1 MKKKFLNTKNVVIGL
16 VSLVLIGASATG
28 VAVFLKDRGEAAAAE
43 QEQVQN
49 LPATGR
55 GEDNNQT
62 GENTTIPSENNTT
75 GDNTQ
80 IPTEPSTTEGAT
92 PGETTRPG
100 TTGTTTRSR
109 TEEAVAGIEETVRIE
124 ERKVFE
130 DLKLSW
136 TTLAIPAIT
145 ADMGIFK
152 PVLGIEKTAT
162 AVVRAN
168 QEEQIPVTENNK
180 PMVRAGDTIIYT
192 IKVSN
197 SGNYKATNVVVTDS
211 LDVIF
216 DGKIVPANKELVKI
230 ETLDAGKQATLK
242 VGYVVKQEDINAVL
256 ETEQNE
262 TISKDIINIATATDG
277 KTTVEDEDDMPVNPD
292 VTINVNKNWQDN
304 DNQDGKRPEKI
315 TVELYRNNENEPV
328 ETVTIDARSDWKHVF
343 SNLPKYD
350 EDKQE
355 ITYKVVEGT
364 VPEYD
369 TEYEITDNEVE
380 IYNHHTPEKV
390 SVEGSK
396 IWDDADNQDGKRPS
410 SIIVNLL
417 ADGEKVDSKTV
428 TANDNWSWSFTN
440 LDKYNSG
447 TEIVYTISE
456 DIVADYTTVVDGYN
470 ITNTH
475 TPEKT
480 TISGSKT
487 WDDADNQDGKR
498 PSSIIVNLLAD
509 GEKVDSK
516 TVTASDNWS
525 WSFTGLDKYNSGT
538 EIVYTISEDIV
549 ADYTTVVDG
558 YNITNTHTP
567 EKISIT
573 GSKTWDDADNQ
584 DGKRPESITVRL
596 FADGTEV
603 KSKTVTANDNWSWSF
618 TGLDKYNSGTEI
630 VYTISEDTVADYT
643 TVVDGYNITNT
654 HTPEK
659 ISISGSKTWDDVD
672 NQDGKRPESITVRLF
687 ADGTEVKSKTVTA
700 NDNWLW
706 SFTGLDKYNSG
717 TEIVYTISEDT
728 VADYTTVVDGYNI
741 TNTHTPEKISISG
754 SKTWDDN
761 DNQDGKRP
769 EKITVRLF
777 ADGTEVTSQTVT
789 ADNGWKW
796 SFTDLDKYKKGKEI
810 KYTVSE
816 DAVTDYTTEVK
827 GYNITNTHTPEKIS
841 ISGSKTWDD
850 NDNQDGK
857 RPSNI
862 KVILFADGTE
872 VTSQTVTA
880 DNGWKWSFTDLDKYK
895 KGKEIK
901 YTVSEDAVTD
911 YTTEVKGYNITNTH
925 TPEKISISGSKTW
938 DDNDNQDG
946 KRPEK
951 ITVILFADG
960 TEVTSQTITAD
971 NGWKWSFTDLDKYKK
986 GKEIKYTVSEDA
998 VTDYTTEVKGY
1009 NITNTHTPEKISI
1022 SGSKTWD
1029 DNDNQDGKRPSNIKV
1044 ILFADGTEVTS
1055 QTVTADNGWKWSF
1068 TGLDKYNSG
1077 TEIVY
1082 TISEDTV
1089 ADYTTVVDGYN
1100 ITNTHTPEKISI
1112 SGSKTW
1118 DDADNQDGKRPSS
1131 IIVNLLADG
1140 EKVDSKTVTAENEW
1154 NWLFTDLNKYAKGR
1168 EIQYTITEDK
1178 VENYIT
1184 NIEKTENGY
1193 VVTNSYTP
1201 ETTSISVEKVW
1212 EDKNNQDG
1220 VRPASIKVKLYMK
1233 ILDNNIAVANKEPLE
1248 LNASTFWKAEFKDL
1262 PKYAKGIE
1270 IKYIV
1275 KEVNEQADATIKGTE
1290 YKVAYDAPII
1300 NENGK
1305 YIKITNSYTPKTT
1318 SVSVEKVWE
1327 DKNNQDGVRPD
1338 SINVQLYKTVGT
1350 TTTSVEKVK
1359 LTNSKLTHT
1368 WTELPQYE
1376 KGTEIKYTVRELDSN
1391 GNPLEDGKQINGKS
1405 GTKYTVK
1412 YTTDENGKQI
1422 ITNTYKRVTT
1432 SVSGTKTWVD
1442 YDNKYNSRPESIT
1455 INLLANGEK
1464 VDSKTITPQNG
1475 SWTYEFDEGL
1485 PVYKNGQKITYTIS
1499 EEEVSGYTS
1508 NVTGY
1513 NVTNTYTEAP
1523 KGTITMNWDTQS
1535 TTESPIPV
1543 DVVFVLDT
1551 SWSMTDKGSSR
1562 GTNMVKAVNNAIDE
1576 ILRFNTNNRISVVGY
1591 SEYGVL
1597 NALKVQYKNTAHSSV
1612 LLPLGRYTANDGQNY
1627 LKKSERIDRYD
1638 SKTGK
1643 PIYDYWVETN
1653 IQGYAK
1659 KTRHFDAGTFTQA
1672 GIQKGAEQLT
1682 NSTGKTVKVDGKDVQ
1697 RVPVIIVVSDGEPT
1711 VFSTNYTSPLSE
1723 SEKVLGTSQLANTS
1737 AVYGY
1742 YTILTANYY
1751 KQRVTDAYN
1760 TPAKVFTIA
1769 MDLTTQY
1776 GKTVLNP
1783 NNTNVGSCKNW
1794 IETDT
1799 RNQIEDK
1806 EISQKLYKYLNN
1818 FKQDISV
1825 SCSVGFNKIEENKET
1840 KYIVKYENV
1849 TVVKNPYS
1857 NYSYADKAFAD
1868 DGMTAD
1874 DLKRAMI
1881 GSITETVSNKK
1892 THNIDEND
1900 RKIGKVYLDKID
1912 ITKDFKLE
1920 IAGGKTYTSYEDAKK
1935 DELVGFDGEKYYVD
1949 LTKLIG
1955 KTVTVNYR
1963 QK

>member
-1 MKKKFLNTKNVVIGL
+1 MKGKFLNTKNVVIGL

-28 VAVFLKDRGEAAAAE
+28 VTIFLKNRGQAEATG
-43 QEQVQN
+43 EQVQN

-55 GEDNNQT
+55 EEQDNNQT
-62 GENTTIPSENNTT
+62 NTNPGTAEDPNNQGNNTEIPGTPVEPTTPNTNPGTTTPNQTTGGTTTNPSGNNTT
-75 GDNTQ
+75 T
-80 IPTEPSTTEGAT
+80 
-92 PGETTRPG
+92 
-100 TTGTTTRSR
+100 
-109 TEEAVAGIEETVRIE
+109 GIEETIRKE
-124 ERKVFE
+124 KQKVFE
-130 DLKLSW
+130 DLQLSW
-136 TTLAIPAIT
+136 TTIGIPAIT
-145 ADMGIFK
+145 ANMGIFK
-152 PVLGIEKTAT
+152 PELQIEKTAT
-162 AVVRAN
+162 AVIREGEA
-168 QEEQIPVTENNK
+168 EQIPVMKENK

-192 IKVSN
+192 IQVSN
-197 SGNYKATNVVVTDS
+197 LGNYKATNVVVTDS

-216 DGKIVPANKELVKI
+216 DGKTVPANEELAKI
-230 ETLDAGKQATLK
+230 ETLEARKVATLK
-242 VGYVVKQEDINAVL
+242 VGYVVKQEDIDAVL

-262 TISKDIINIATATDG
+262 IISKDIINIATATDG
-277 KTTVEDEDDMPVNPD
+277 KTTVEDDDDMPVNPD

-328 ETVTIDARSDWKHVF
+328 ETVTIDASSEWKHVF

-350 EDKQE
+350 EDKNE
-355 ITYKVVEGT
+355 ITYRVVEET

-369 TEYEITDNEVE
+369 TEYEISDNGVE
-380 IYNHHTPEKV
+380 IYNHHTPETTSISGRKTWND
-390 SVEGSK
+390 SS
-396 IWDDADNQDGKRPS
+396 NQDGVRPD
-410 SIIVNLL
+410 SITVELL
-417 ADGEKVDSKTV
+417 KTV
-428 TANDNWSWSFTN
+428 NGTTTSMGENYKQVLTGNENELDYSWSDLPVYEAGKEITYTVKEVGETN
-440 LDKYNSG
+440 SKIAGKNGKEYTVEYDGMNIKNSYEPEKTTVSG
-447 TEIVYTISE
+447 TKTWADNNNQDGVRPDSITVELLKTVDGTTTSMGDNYKRTLTGSTVDYSWSDLPVYEEGKEIVYTVSE
-456 DIVADYTTVVDGYN
+456 EPVEGYTTEVDGYN

-498 PSSIIVNLLAD
+498 P
-509 GEKVDSK
+509 
-516 TVTASDNWS
+516 
-525 WSFTGLDKYNSGT
+525 
-538 EIVYTISEDIV
+538 
-549 ADYTTVVDG
+549 
-558 YNITNTHTP
+558 
-567 EKISIT
+567 
-573 GSKTWDDADNQ
+573 
-584 DGKRPESITVRL
+584 ESITVRL

-603 KSKTVTANDNWSWSF
+603 T
-618 TGLDKYNSGTEI
+618 
-630 VYTISEDTVADYT
+630 
-643 TVVDGYNITNT
+643 
-654 HTPEK
+654 
-659 ISISGSKTWDDVD
+659 
-672 NQDGKRPESITVRLF
+672 
-687 ADGTEVKSKTVTA
+687 
-700 NDNWLW
+700 
-706 SFTGLDKYNSG
+706 
-717 TEIVYTISEDT
+717 
-728 VADYTTVVDGYNI
+728 
-741 TNTHTPEKISISG
+741 
-754 SKTWDDN
+754 
-761 DNQDGKRP
+761 
-769 EKITVRLF
+769 
-777 ADGTEVTSQTVT
+777 
-789 ADNGWKW
+789 
-796 SFTDLDKYKKGKEI
+796 
-810 KYTVSE
+810 
-816 DAVTDYTTEVK
+816 
-827 GYNITNTHTPEKIS
+827 
-841 ISGSKTWDD
+841 
-850 NDNQDGK
+850 
-857 RPSNI
+857 
-862 KVILFADGTE
+862 
-872 VTSQTVTA
+872 
-880 DNGWKWSFTDLDKYK
+880 
-895 KGKEIK
+895 
-901 YTVSEDAVTD
+901 
-911 YTTEVKGYNITNTH
+911 
-925 TPEKISISGSKTW
+925 
-938 DDNDNQDG
+938 
-946 KRPEK
+946 
-951 ITVILFADG
+951 
-960 TEVTSQTITAD
+960 
-971 NGWKWSFTDLDKYKK
+971 
-986 GKEIKYTVSEDA
+986 
-998 VTDYTTEVKGY
+998 
-1009 NITNTHTPEKISI
+1009 
-1022 SGSKTWD
+1022 
-1029 DNDNQDGKRPSNIKV
+1029 
-1044 ILFADGTEVTS
+1044 
-1055 QTVTADNGWKWSF
+1055 
-1068 TGLDKYNSG
+1068 
-1077 TEIVY
+1077 
-1082 TISEDTV
+1082 
-1089 ADYTTVVDGYN
+1089 
-1100 ITNTHTPEKISI
+1100 
-1112 SGSKTW
+1112 
-1118 DDADNQDGKRPSS
+1118 
-1131 IIVNLLADG
+1131 
-1140 EKVDSKTVTAENEW
+1140 SKTVTAENEW
-1154 NWLFTDLNKYAKGR
+1154 NWSFTDLNKYAKGR

-1212 EDKNNQDG
+1212 NDNDNQDG

-1305 YIKITNSYTPKTT
+1305 YIKITNSYTPKIT

-1442 YDNKYNSRPESIT
+1442 YDNKYNSKPESIT

-1464 VDSKTITPQNG
+1464 VDSKTITPQND
-1475 SWTYEFDEGL
+1475 SWTYEFEGL

-1499 EEEVSGYTS
+1499 EDTVSGYTS

-1523 KGTITMNWDTQS
+1523 TGTITMNWDTQS

-1551 SWSMTDKGSSR
+1551 SLSMIDKGSSR

-1576 ILRFNTNNRISVVGY
+1576 ILRFNKNNRISVVGY

-1597 NALKVQYKNTAHSSV
+1597 SNIKVPYKNKEHSSV
-1612 LLPLGRYTANDGQNY
+1612 LLPLGRYTANDGKNY
-1627 LKKSERIDRYD
+1627 LNKSEKRI
-1638 SKTGK
+1638 
-1643 PIYDYWVETN
+1643 ETN
-1653 IQGYAK
+1653 IKGEAK
-1659 KTRHFDAGTFTQA
+1659 KTRYFEAGTFTQA
-1672 GIQKGAEQLT
+1672 GIQKGAEQLI

-1723 SEKVLGTSQLANTS
+1723 PVLGTSQLANTS

-1742 YTILTANYY
+1742 YTILTANHY
-1751 KQRVTDAYN
+1751 KQKVTNAYK
-1760 TPAKVFTIA
+1760 TTAKIFTIA
-1769 MDLTTQY
+1769 MDLTTHY

-1783 NNTNVGSCKNW
+1783 NNINVGSCKNW
-1794 IETDT
+1794 TEKDPK
-1799 RNQIEDK
+1799 NAIEDK

-1825 SCSVGFNKIEENKET
+1825 SCSVGFQQDDEGNYINKA
-1840 KYIVKYENV
+1840 KYENV

-1857 NYSYADKAFAD
+1857 NYSYADRAFANND
-1868 DGMTAD
+1868 MTAD
-1874 DLKRAMI
+1874 DLQRAMI

-1892 THNIDEND
+1892 THDIDEND

>member
-62 GENTTIPSENNTT
+62 GENTTIPSENKTT

-100 TTGTTTRSR
+100 ATGTTTRPR

-180 PMVRAGDTIIYT
+180 PMVRAGDTVIYT
-192 IKVSN
+192 IRVLN
-197 SGNYKATNVVVTDS
+197 LGNYKATNVVVTDS

-216 DGKIVPANKELVKI
+216 DGKTVPANKELVKI
-230 ETLDAGKQATLK
+230 ETLEAGKAATLK

-304 DNQDGKRPEKI
+304 DNQDGKRAEKI
-315 TVELYRNNENEPV
+315 TVELYRNDENEPV
-328 ETVTIDARSDWKHVF
+328 ATATIDASTDWKYVF
-343 SNLPKYD
+343 SKLPKYD
-350 EDKQE
+350 ENKNE
-355 ITYKVVEGT
+355 ITYKVVEVT

-369 TEYEITDNEVE
+369 TEYEISDNGVE
-380 IYNHHTPEKV
+380 IYNHHTPATTEV
-390 SVEGSK
+390 SGSK
-396 IWDDADNQDGKRPS
+396 TWDDVDNQDGKRPG

-428 TANDNWSWSFTN
+428 TESDKWAWSFTN
-440 LDKYNSG
+440 LDKYKAG
-447 TEIVYTISE
+447 KEIEYTVSE
-456 DIVADYTTVVDGYN
+456 EPVEGYTTEVDGYN

-498 PSSIIVNLLAD
+498 P
-509 GEKVDSK
+509 
-516 TVTASDNWS
+516 
-525 WSFTGLDKYNSGT
+525 
-538 EIVYTISEDIV
+538 
-549 ADYTTVVDG
+549 
-558 YNITNTHTP
+558 
-567 EKISIT
+567 
-573 GSKTWDDADNQ
+573 
-584 DGKRPESITVRL
+584 ESITVRL

-603 KSKTVTANDNWSWSF
+603 T
-618 TGLDKYNSGTEI
+618 
-630 VYTISEDTVADYT
+630 
-643 TVVDGYNITNT
+643 
-654 HTPEK
+654 
-659 ISISGSKTWDDVD
+659 
-672 NQDGKRPESITVRLF
+672 
-687 ADGTEVKSKTVTA
+687 
-700 NDNWLW
+700 
-706 SFTGLDKYNSG
+706 
-717 TEIVYTISEDT
+717 
-728 VADYTTVVDGYNI
+728 
-741 TNTHTPEKISISG
+741 
-754 SKTWDDN
+754 
-761 DNQDGKRP
+761 
-769 EKITVRLF
+769 
-777 ADGTEVTSQTVT
+777 
-789 ADNGWKW
+789 
-796 SFTDLDKYKKGKEI
+796 
-810 KYTVSE
+810 
-816 DAVTDYTTEVK
+816 
-827 GYNITNTHTPEKIS
+827 
-841 ISGSKTWDD
+841 
-850 NDNQDGK
+850 
-857 RPSNI
+857 
-862 KVILFADGTE
+862 
-872 VTSQTVTA
+872 
-880 DNGWKWSFTDLDKYK
+880 
-895 KGKEIK
+895 
-901 YTVSEDAVTD
+901 
-911 YTTEVKGYNITNTH
+911 
-925 TPEKISISGSKTW
+925 
-938 DDNDNQDG
+938 
-946 KRPEK
+946 
-951 ITVILFADG
+951 
-960 TEVTSQTITAD
+960 
-971 NGWKWSFTDLDKYKK
+971 
-986 GKEIKYTVSEDA
+986 
-998 VTDYTTEVKGY
+998 
-1009 NITNTHTPEKISI
+1009 
-1022 SGSKTWD
+1022 
-1029 DNDNQDGKRPSNIKV
+1029 
-1044 ILFADGTEVTS
+1044 
-1055 QTVTADNGWKWSF
+1055 
-1068 TGLDKYNSG
+1068 
-1077 TEIVY
+1077 
-1082 TISEDTV
+1082 
-1089 ADYTTVVDGYN
+1089 
-1100 ITNTHTPEKISI
+1100 
-1112 SGSKTW
+1112 
-1118 DDADNQDGKRPSS
+1118 
-1131 IIVNLLADG
+1131 
-1140 EKVDSKTVTAENEW
+1140 SKTVTAENEW
-1154 NWLFTDLNKYAKGR
+1154 NWSFTDLNKYAKGR

-1212 EDKNNQDG
+1212 NDNDNQDG

-1233 ILDNNIAVANKEPLE
+1233 ILDNNIAVANKEPIE

-1290 YKVAYDAPII
+1290 YKVAYDDPII

-1464 VDSKTITPQNG
+1464 VDSKTITPQND
-1475 SWTYEFDEGL
+1475 SWTYEFEGL

-1499 EEEVSGYTS
+1499 EDTVSGYTS

-1523 KGTITMNWDTQS
+1523 TGTITMNWDTQS

-1551 SWSMTDKGSSR
+1551 SWSMIDKGSSR

-1576 ILRFNTNNRISVVGY
+1576 ILRFNKNNRISVVGY

-1597 NALKVQYKNTAHSSV
+1597 KVIGVPYKNASHSSV
-1612 LLPLGRYTANDGQNY
+1612 LLPLGRYTANNGQNY

-1638 SKTGK
+1638 STGK
-1643 PIYDYWVETN
+1643 PIYDYWIETN
-1653 IQGYAK
+1653 IEGYAK

-1672 GIQKGAEQLT
+1672 GIQKGAEQLI

-1711 VFSTNYTSPLSE
+1711 VFSTNYTSPLSGE
-1723 SEKVLGTSQLANTS
+1723 VLGTSQLANTS

-1769 MDLTTQY
+1769 MDLTTHY

-1783 NNTNVGSCKNW
+1783 NNINVGSCKNW
-1794 IETDT
+1794 TEKDPK
-1799 RNQIEDK
+1799 NAIEDK

-1825 SCSVGFNKIEENKET
+1825 SCSVGFQQDDKGNYINKA
-1840 KYIVKYENV
+1840 KYESV

-1857 NYSYADKAFAD
+1857 NYSYADKAFANNN
-1868 DGMTAD
+1868 MTAD
-1874 DLKRAMI
+1874 DLQSAMV

>member
-1 MKKKFLNTKNVVIGL
+1 MKGKFLNTKNVVIGL

-28 VAVFLKDRGEAAAAE
+28 VTVFLKDRGEASAA

-49 LPATGR
+49 LPVTGN
-55 GEDNNQT
+55 DNSANQVQNT
-62 GENTTIPSENNTT
+62 VNPNENGNNVAGDNTT
-75 GDNTQ
+75 GIITPVEPTTPGNT
-80 IPTEPSTTEGAT
+80 TSTT
-92 PGETTRPG
+92 PGTTTRPG
-100 TTGTTTRSR
+100 TRPSTGETTTGTIEYEGR
-109 TEEAVAGIEETVRIE
+109 TI
-124 ERKVFE
+124 KVSD

-428 TANDNWSWSFTN
+428 TANDNWSWSFT
-440 LDKYNSG
+440 
-447 TEIVYTISE
+447 
-456 DIVADYTTVVDGYN
+456 
-470 ITNTH
+470 
-475 TPEKT
+475 
-480 TISGSKT
+480 
-487 WDDADNQDGKR
+487 
-498 PSSIIVNLLAD
+498 
-509 GEKVDSK
+509 
-516 TVTASDNWS
+516 
-525 WSFTGLDKYNSGT
+525 
-538 EIVYTISEDIV
+538 
-549 ADYTTVVDG
+549 
-558 YNITNTHTP
+558 
-567 EKISIT
+567 
-573 GSKTWDDADNQ
+573 
-584 DGKRPESITVRL
+584 
-596 FADGTEV
+596 
-603 KSKTVTANDNWSWSF
+603 
-618 TGLDKYNSGTEI
+618 
-630 VYTISEDTVADYT
+630 
-643 TVVDGYNITNT
+643 
-654 HTPEK
+654 
-659 ISISGSKTWDDVD
+659 
-672 NQDGKRPESITVRLF
+672 
-687 ADGTEVKSKTVTA
+687 
-700 NDNWLW
+700 
-706 SFTGLDKYNSG
+706 
-717 TEIVYTISEDT
+717 
-728 VADYTTVVDGYNI
+728 
-741 TNTHTPEKISISG
+741 
-754 SKTWDDN
+754 
-761 DNQDGKRP
+761 
-769 EKITVRLF
+769 
-777 ADGTEVTSQTVT
+777 
-789 ADNGWKW
+789 
-796 SFTDLDKYKKGKEI
+796 
-810 KYTVSE
+810 
-816 DAVTDYTTEVK
+816 
-827 GYNITNTHTPEKIS
+827 
-841 ISGSKTWDD
+841 
-850 NDNQDGK
+850 
-857 RPSNI
+857 
-862 KVILFADGTE
+862 
-872 VTSQTVTA
+872 
-880 DNGWKWSFTDLDKYK
+880 
-895 KGKEIK
+895 
-901 YTVSEDAVTD
+901 
-911 YTTEVKGYNITNTH
+911 
-925 TPEKISISGSKTW
+925 
-938 DDNDNQDG
+938 
-946 KRPEK
+946 
-951 ITVILFADG
+951 
-960 TEVTSQTITAD
+960 
-971 NGWKWSFTDLDKYKK
+971 DLDKYKK

-1118 DDADNQDGKRPSS
+1118 DDADNQDGKRPDR
-1131 IIVNLLADG
+1131 ITVRLLADG
-1140 EKVDSKTVTAENEW
+1140 TEVTSKTVTAENEW

-1290 YKVAYDAPII
+1290 YKVAYDDPII

-1464 VDSKTITPQNG
+1464 VDSKTITPQND
-1475 SWTYEFDEGL
+1475 SWPYEFKGL

-1523 KGTITMNWDTQS
+1523 TGTITMNWDTQS

-1551 SWSMTDKGSSR
+1551 SGSMTAGGSSR
-1562 GTNMVKAVNNAIDE
+1562 GTNMVTAVNNAIDE
-1576 ILRFNTNNRISVVGY
+1576 ILRFNKNNRISVVGY
-1591 SEYGVL
+1591 SEYGI
-1597 NALKVQYKNTAHSSV
+1597 LKVQYKNAEHSSV
-1612 LLPLGRYTANDGQNY
+1612 LLPLGRYTANNGKNY
-1627 LKKSERIDRYD
+1627 LNKSENR
-1638 SKTGK
+1638 
-1643 PIYDYWVETN
+1643 VETN
-1653 IQGYAK
+1653 IQEYAK
-1659 KTRHFDAGTFTQA
+1659 TRYFENGTFTQA
-1672 GIQKGAEQLT
+1672 GIQKGAEQLI
-1682 NSTGKTVKVDGKDVQ
+1682 NSAGKTVKVDGKDVQ
-1697 RVPVIIVVSDGEPT
+1697 RVPVIIIVSDGEPT
-1711 VFSTNYTSPLSE
+1711 VFSINYTSPLSE

-1742 YTILTANYY
+1742 YTILTANYF
-1751 KQRVTDAYN
+1751 KQQVAKAYG
-1760 TPAKVFTIA
+1760 TSAKVFTIA
-1769 MDLTTQY
+1769 MDLTTHY

-1783 NNTNVGSCKNW
+1783 NDKNIGNCQNW
-1794 IETDT
+1794 IETDI

-1806 EISQKLYKYLNN
+1806 KISQKLYKYLNN
-1818 FKQDISV
+1818 FKQDIMV
-1825 SCSVGFNKIEENKET
+1825 SCSVRVTEDYKPVN
-1840 KYIVKYENV
+1840 ENV
-1849 TVVKNPYS
+1849 KVVKNPYS

-1868 DGMTAD
+1868 DGMNAD

-1912 ITKDFKLE
+1912 ITKNFELK
-1920 IAGGKTYTSYEDAKK
+1920 IAGGKTYTSYKDAENDK
-1935 DELVGFDGEKYYVD
+1935 LVGFDGEKYYVD

>member
-1 MKKKFLNTKNVVIGL
+1 MKGKFLNTKNVVIGL

-28 VAVFLKDRGEAAAAE
+28 VTVFLKDRGEASAA

-49 LPATGR
+49 LPVTGN
-55 GEDNNQT
+55 DNSANQVQNT
-62 GENTTIPSENNTT
+62 VNPNENGNNVAGDNTT
-75 GDNTQ
+75 GIITPVEPTTPGNT
-80 IPTEPSTTEGAT
+80 TSTT
-92 PGETTRPG
+92 PGTTTRPG
-100 TTGTTTRSR
+100 TRPSTGETTTGTIEYEGR
-109 TEEAVAGIEETVRIE
+109 TI
-124 ERKVFE
+124 KVSD

-304 DNQDGKRPEKI
+304 DNQDGKRAEKI
-315 TVELYRNNENEPV
+315 TVELYRNDENEPV
-328 ETVTIDARSDWKHVF
+328 ATATIDASTDWKYVF
-343 SNLPKYD
+343 SKLPKYD
-350 EDKQE
+350 ENKNE
-355 ITYKVVEGT
+355 ITYKVVEVT

-369 TEYEITDNEVE
+369 TEYEISDNGVE
-380 IYNHHTPEKV
+380 IYNHHTPATTEV
-390 SVEGSK
+390 SGSK
-396 IWDDADNQDGKRPS
+396 TWDDADNQDGKRPSSIIVNLLADGEKADSKTVTASDNWSWSFTGLDKYNSGTEIVYTISEDTVADYTTEVKGYNITNTHTPEKISISGSKTWDDNDNQDGKRPS

-428 TANDNWSWSFTN
+428 TASDNWSWSFTG

-456 DIVADYTTVVDGYN
+456 DTVADYTTVVDGYN

-538 EIVYTISEDIV
+538 EIVYTISED
-549 ADYTTVVDG
+549 
-558 YNITNTHTP
+558 
-567 EKISIT
+567 
-573 GSKTWDDADNQ
+573 
-584 DGKRPESITVRL
+584 
-596 FADGTEV
+596 
-603 KSKTVTANDNWSWSF
+603 
-618 TGLDKYNSGTEI
+618 
-630 VYTISEDTVADYT
+630 
-643 TVVDGYNITNT
+643 
-654 HTPEK
+654 
-659 ISISGSKTWDDVD
+659 
-672 NQDGKRPESITVRLF
+672 
-687 ADGTEVKSKTVTA
+687 
-700 NDNWLW
+700 
-706 SFTGLDKYNSG
+706 
-717 TEIVYTISEDT
+717 T

-769 EKITVRLF
+769 SNIKVILF
-777 ADGTEVTSQTVT
+777 ADGTEVTSQTVTADNGWKWSFTDLDKYKKGKEIKYTVSEDAVTDYTTEVKGYNITNTHTPEKISISGSKTWDDNDNQDGKRPSNIKVILFADGTEVTSQTIT

-946 KRPEK
+946 KRPSNIK
-951 ITVILFADG
+951 VILFADG

-1029 DNDNQDGKRPSNIKV
+1029 DNDNQDGKRPSSIIVN
-1044 ILFADGTEVTS
+1044 LLADGEKVDS
-1055 QTVTADNGWKWSF
+1055 KTVTASDNWSWSF

-1100 ITNTHTPEKISI
+1100 ITNTHTPEKTTI

-1154 NWLFTDLNKYAKGR
+1154 NWSFTDLNKYAKGR

-1212 EDKNNQDG
+1212 NDNDNQDG

-1290 YKVAYDAPII
+1290 YKVAYDDPII

-1305 YIKITNSYTPKTT
+1305 YIKITNRYTPKTT

-1551 SWSMTDKGSSR
+1551 SGSMTAGGSLR
-1562 GTNMVKAVNNAIDE
+1562 GTNMVTAVNNAIDE
-1576 ILRFNTNNRISVVGY
+1576 ILRFNKNNRISVVGY
-1591 SEYGVL
+1591 SEYGIL
-1597 NALKVQYKNTAHSSV
+1597 NVQYENAEHSSV
-1612 LLPLGRYTANDGQNY
+1612 LLPLGRYTANNGKNY
-1627 LKKSERIDRYD
+1627 LNKSENR
-1638 SKTGK
+1638 
-1643 PIYDYWVETN
+1643 VETN
-1653 IQGYAK
+1653 IQVYAK
-1659 KTRHFDAGTFTQA
+1659 KTRYFENGTFTQA
-1672 GIQKGAEQLT
+1672 GIQKGAEQLI
-1682 NSTGKTVKVDGKDVQ
+1682 NSAGKTVKVDGKDVQ
-1697 RVPVIIVVSDGEPT
+1697 RVPVIIIVSDGEPT
-1711 VFSTNYTSPLSE
+1711 VFSTNYTSPLS
-1723 SEKVLGTSQLANTS
+1723 KPVLGTSQLANTS

-1742 YTILTANYY
+1742 YTILTANYF
-1751 KQRVTDAYN
+1751 KQQVAKAYG
-1760 TPAKVFTIA
+1760 TSAKVFTIA
-1769 MDLTTQY
+1769 MDLTTHY

-1783 NNTNVGSCKNW
+1783 NDKNIGNCQNW
-1794 IETDT
+1794 IETDI

-1806 EISQKLYKYLNN
+1806 KISQKLYKYLNN
-1818 FKQDISV
+1818 FKQDIMV
-1825 SCSVGFNKIEENKET
+1825 SCSVRVTEDYKPVN
-1840 KYIVKYENV
+1840 ENV
-1849 TVVKNPYS
+1849 KVVKNPYS

>member
-1 MKKKFLNTKNVVIGL
+1 MKGKFLNTKNVVIGL

-28 VAVFLKDRGEAAAAE
+28 VTVFLKDRGEASAA

-49 LPATGR
+49 LPVTGN
-55 GEDNNQT
+55 DNSANQVQNT
-62 GENTTIPSENNTT
+62 VNPNENGNNVAGDNTT
-75 GDNTQ
+75 GIITPVEPTTPGNT
-80 IPTEPSTTEGAT
+80 TSTT
-92 PGETTRPG
+92 PGTTTRPG
-100 TTGTTTRSR
+100 TRPSTGETTTGTIEYEGR
-109 TEEAVAGIEETVRIE
+109 TI
-124 ERKVFE
+124 KVSD

-304 DNQDGKRPEKI
+304 DNQDGKRAEKI
-315 TVELYRNNENEPV
+315 TVELYRNDENEPV
-328 ETVTIDARSDWKHVF
+328 ATATIDASTDWKYVF
-343 SNLPKYD
+343 SKLPKYD
-350 EDKQE
+350 ENKNE
-355 ITYKVVEGT
+355 ITYKVVEVT

-369 TEYEITDNEVE
+369 TEYEISDNGVE
-380 IYNHHTPEKV
+380 IYNHHTP
-390 SVEGSK
+390 
-396 IWDDADNQDGKRPS
+396 A
-410 SIIVNLL
+410 
-417 ADGEKVDSKTV
+417 T
-428 TANDNWSWSFTN
+428 
-440 LDKYNSG
+440 
-447 TEIVYTISE
+447 TEV
-456 DIVADYTTVVDGYN
+456 
-470 ITNTH
+470 
-475 TPEKT
+475 
-480 TISGSKT
+480 SGSKT

-538 EIVYTISEDIV
+538 EIVYTISEDTV

-567 EKISIT
+567 EKTTISGSKTWDDVDNQDGKRPSSIIVNLLADGEKVDSKTVTESDKWAWSFTNLDKYKAGKEIEYTVSEEPVEGYTTEVDGYNIT
-573 GSKTWDDADNQ
+573 NTHTPEKTTISGSKTWDDADNQ

-603 KSKTVTANDNWSWSF
+603 T
-618 TGLDKYNSGTEI
+618 
-630 VYTISEDTVADYT
+630 
-643 TVVDGYNITNT
+643 
-654 HTPEK
+654 
-659 ISISGSKTWDDVD
+659 
-672 NQDGKRPESITVRLF
+672 
-687 ADGTEVKSKTVTA
+687 
-700 NDNWLW
+700 
-706 SFTGLDKYNSG
+706 
-717 TEIVYTISEDT
+717 
-728 VADYTTVVDGYNI
+728 
-741 TNTHTPEKISISG
+741 
-754 SKTWDDN
+754 
-761 DNQDGKRP
+761 
-769 EKITVRLF
+769 
-777 ADGTEVTSQTVT
+777 
-789 ADNGWKW
+789 
-796 SFTDLDKYKKGKEI
+796 
-810 KYTVSE
+810 
-816 DAVTDYTTEVK
+816 
-827 GYNITNTHTPEKIS
+827 
-841 ISGSKTWDD
+841 
-850 NDNQDGK
+850 
-857 RPSNI
+857 
-862 KVILFADGTE
+862 
-872 VTSQTVTA
+872 
-880 DNGWKWSFTDLDKYK
+880 
-895 KGKEIK
+895 
-901 YTVSEDAVTD
+901 
-911 YTTEVKGYNITNTH
+911 
-925 TPEKISISGSKTW
+925 
-938 DDNDNQDG
+938 
-946 KRPEK
+946 
-951 ITVILFADG
+951 
-960 TEVTSQTITAD
+960 
-971 NGWKWSFTDLDKYKK
+971 
-986 GKEIKYTVSEDA
+986 
-998 VTDYTTEVKGY
+998 
-1009 NITNTHTPEKISI
+1009 
-1022 SGSKTWD
+1022 
-1029 DNDNQDGKRPSNIKV
+1029 
-1044 ILFADGTEVTS
+1044 
-1055 QTVTADNGWKWSF
+1055 
-1068 TGLDKYNSG
+1068 
-1077 TEIVY
+1077 
-1082 TISEDTV
+1082 
-1089 ADYTTVVDGYN
+1089 
-1100 ITNTHTPEKISI
+1100 
-1112 SGSKTW
+1112 
-1118 DDADNQDGKRPSS
+1118 
-1131 IIVNLLADG
+1131 
-1140 EKVDSKTVTAENEW
+1140 SKTVTAENEW
-1154 NWLFTDLNKYAKGR
+1154 NWSFTDLNKYAKGR

-1212 EDKNNQDG
+1212 NDNDNQDG

-1233 ILDNNIAVANKEPLE
+1233 ILDNNIAVANKEPIE

-1290 YKVAYDAPII
+1290 YKVAYDDPII

-1475 SWTYEFDEGL
+1475 RWTYEFDEGL

-1499 EEEVSGYTS
+1499 EDTVSGYTS

-1523 KGTITMNWDTQS
+1523 TGTITMNWDTQS

-1551 SWSMTDKGSSR
+1551 SGSMTAGGSSR
-1562 GTNMVKAVNNAIDE
+1562 GTNMVTAVNNAIDE
-1576 ILRFNTNNRISVVGY
+1576 ILRFNKNNRISVVGY
-1591 SEYGVL
+1591 SEYEI
-1597 NALKVQYKNTAHSSV
+1597 LKVQYKNAEHSSV
-1612 LLPLGRYTANDGQNY
+1612 LLPLGRYTANNGKNY
-1627 LKKSERIDRYD
+1627 LNKSENR
-1638 SKTGK
+1638 
-1643 PIYDYWVETN
+1643 VETN
-1653 IQGYAK
+1653 IQEYAK
-1659 KTRHFDAGTFTQA
+1659 KTRYFENGTFTQA
-1672 GIQKGAEQLT
+1672 GIQKGAEQLI
-1682 NSTGKTVKVDGKDVQ
+1682 NSAGKTVKVDGKDVQ
-1697 RVPVIIVVSDGEPT
+1697 RVPVIIIVSDGEPT
-1711 VFSTNYTSPLSE
+1711 VFSTNYTSPLSGE
-1723 SEKVLGTSQLANTS
+1723 VLGTSQLKNTS

-1742 YTILTANYY
+1742 YTILTANYF
-1751 KQRVTDAYN
+1751 KQQVAKAYG
-1760 TPAKVFTIA
+1760 TSAKVFTIA
-1769 MDLTTQY
+1769 MDLTTHY

-1783 NNTNVGSCKNW
+1783 NDKNIGNCQNW
-1794 IETDT
+1794 IETDI

-1806 EISQKLYKYLNN
+1806 KISQKLYKYLNN
-1818 FKQDISV
+1818 FKQDIMV
-1825 SCSVGFNKIEENKET
+1825 SCSVRVTEDYKPVN
-1840 KYIVKYENV
+1840 ENV
-1849 TVVKNPYS
+1849 KVVKNPYS

-1892 THNIDEND
+1892 THDIDEND

-1920 IAGGKTYTSYEDAKK
+1920 IAGEKTYTSYEDAKK
-1935 DELVGFDGEKYYVD
+1935 DELVGFDGKKYFVD

>member
-80 IPTEPSTTEGAT
+80 KPTEPSTTEGAT

-343 SNLPKYD
+343 SKLPKYD
-350 EDKQE
+350 ENKNE

-369 TEYEITDNEVE
+369 TEYEITDNGVE

-396 IWDDADNQDGKRPS
+396 I
-410 SIIVNLL
+410 
-417 ADGEKVDSKTV
+417 
-428 TANDNWSWSFTN
+428 
-440 LDKYNSG
+440 
-447 TEIVYTISE
+447 
-456 DIVADYTTVVDGYN
+456 
-470 ITNTH
+470 
-475 TPEKT
+475 
-480 TISGSKT
+480 
-487 WDDADNQDGKR
+487 
-498 PSSIIVNLLAD
+498 
-509 GEKVDSK
+509 
-516 TVTASDNWS
+516 
-525 WSFTGLDKYNSGT
+525 
-538 EIVYTISEDIV
+538 
-549 ADYTTVVDG
+549 
-558 YNITNTHTP
+558 
-567 EKISIT
+567 
-573 GSKTWDDADNQ
+573 
-584 DGKRPESITVRL
+584 
-596 FADGTEV
+596 
-603 KSKTVTANDNWSWSF
+603 
-618 TGLDKYNSGTEI
+618 
-630 VYTISEDTVADYT
+630 
-643 TVVDGYNITNT
+643 
-654 HTPEK
+654 
-659 ISISGSKTWDDVD
+659 
-672 NQDGKRPESITVRLF
+672 
-687 ADGTEVKSKTVTA
+687 
-700 NDNWLW
+700 
-706 SFTGLDKYNSG
+706 
-717 TEIVYTISEDT
+717 
-728 VADYTTVVDGYNI
+728 
-741 TNTHTPEKISISG
+741 
-754 SKTWDDN
+754 
-761 DNQDGKRP
+761 
-769 EKITVRLF
+769 
-777 ADGTEVTSQTVT
+777 
-789 ADNGWKW
+789 
-796 SFTDLDKYKKGKEI
+796 
-810 KYTVSE
+810 
-816 DAVTDYTTEVK
+816 
-827 GYNITNTHTPEKIS
+827 
-841 ISGSKTWDD
+841 
-850 NDNQDGK
+850 
-857 RPSNI
+857 
-862 KVILFADGTE
+862 
-872 VTSQTVTA
+872 
-880 DNGWKWSFTDLDKYK
+880 
-895 KGKEIK
+895 
-901 YTVSEDAVTD
+901 
-911 YTTEVKGYNITNTH
+911 
-925 TPEKISISGSKTW
+925 
-938 DDNDNQDG
+938 
-946 KRPEK
+946 
-951 ITVILFADG
+951 
-960 TEVTSQTITAD
+960 
-971 NGWKWSFTDLDKYKK
+971 
-986 GKEIKYTVSEDA
+986 
-998 VTDYTTEVKGY
+998 
-1009 NITNTHTPEKISI
+1009 
-1022 SGSKTWD
+1022 
-1029 DNDNQDGKRPSNIKV
+1029 
-1044 ILFADGTEVTS
+1044 
-1055 QTVTADNGWKWSF
+1055 
-1068 TGLDKYNSG
+1068 
-1077 TEIVY
+1077 
-1082 TISEDTV
+1082 
-1089 ADYTTVVDGYN
+1089 
-1100 ITNTHTPEKISI
+1100 
-1112 SGSKTW
+1112 W

-1233 ILDNNIAVANKEPLE
+1233 ILDNNIAVANKEPIE

-1290 YKVAYDAPII
+1290 YKVAYDDPII

-1464 VDSKTITPQNG
+1464 VDSKTITPQND
-1475 SWTYEFDEGL
+1475 SWPYEFKGL

-1523 KGTITMNWDTQS
+1523 TGTITMNWDTQS

-1551 SWSMTDKGSSR
+1551 SGSMTAGGSSR
-1562 GTNMVKAVNNAIDE
+1562 GTNMVTAVNNAIDE
-1576 ILRFNTNNRISVVGY
+1576 ILRFNKNNRISVVGY
-1591 SEYGVL
+1591 SEYGI
-1597 NALKVQYKNTAHSSV
+1597 LKVQYKNAEHSSV
-1612 LLPLGRYTANDGQNY
+1612 LLPLGRYTANNGKNY
-1627 LKKSERIDRYD
+1627 LNKSENR
-1638 SKTGK
+1638 
-1643 PIYDYWVETN
+1643 VETN
-1653 IQGYAK
+1653 IQEYAK
-1659 KTRHFDAGTFTQA
+1659 TRYFENGTFTQA
-1672 GIQKGAEQLT
+1672 GIQKGAEQLI
-1682 NSTGKTVKVDGKDVQ
+1682 NSAGKTVKVDGKDVQ
-1697 RVPVIIVVSDGEPT
+1697 RVPVIIIVSDGEPT
-1711 VFSTNYTSPLSE
+1711 VFSINYTSPLSE

-1742 YTILTANYY
+1742 YTILTANYF
-1751 KQRVTDAYN
+1751 KQQVAKAYG
-1760 TPAKVFTIA
+1760 TSAKVFTIA
-1769 MDLTTQY
+1769 MDLTTHY

-1783 NNTNVGSCKNW
+1783 NDKNIGNCQNW
-1794 IETDT
+1794 IETDI

-1806 EISQKLYKYLNN
+1806 KISQKLYKYLNN
-1818 FKQDISV
+1818 FKQDIMV
-1825 SCSVGFNKIEENKET
+1825 SCSVRVTEDYKPVN
-1840 KYIVKYENV
+1840 ENV
-1849 TVVKNPYS
+1849 KVVKNPYS

-1868 DGMTAD
+1868 DGMNAD

-1912 ITKDFKLE
+1912 ITKNFELK
-1920 IAGGKTYTSYEDAKK
+1920 IAGGKTYTSYKDAENDK
-1935 DELVGFDGEKYYVD
+1935 LVGFDGEKYYVD

>member
-1 MKKKFLNTKNVVIGL
+1 MNKKFLNTKNVIIGL

-28 VAVFLKDRGEAAAAE
+28 VTVFLKNRGEAEARE

-49 LPATGR
+49 LPTTGN
-55 GEDNNQT
+55 DVQNNNQV
-62 GENTTIPSENNTT
+62 EN
-75 GDNTQ
+75 
-80 IPTEPSTTEGAT
+80 
-92 PGETTRPG
+92 PG
-100 TTGTTTRSR
+100 TTENPTNPENPEVPGTQVEPTTPGTTTGSNRRETTAGTIEYEGR
-109 TEEAVAGIEETVRIE
+109 TV
-124 ERKVFE
+124 KVSD

-136 TTLAIPAIT
+136 TTIAIPAIT
-145 ADMGIFK
+145 ANMGIYK
-152 PVLGIEKTAT
+152 PNLEIEKTAT
-162 AVVRAN
+162 EIVRLG
-168 QEEQIPVTENNK
+168 TENEITVNENDK
-180 PMVRAGDTIIYT
+180 PMVRTGDTIIFT

-216 DGKIVPANKELVKI
+216 DGKLVKKGEPLATI
-230 ETLDAGKQATLK
+230 ETLEAGKAAILK
-242 VGYVVKQEDINAVL
+242 VGYVATQEDIDA
-256 ETEQNE
+256 TEEVNGE
-262 TISKDIINIATATDG
+262 KIPKNIINVATATDG
-277 KTTVEDEDDMPVNPD
+277 RTTVEDDDDMPVNQD
-292 VTINVNKNWQDN
+292 ITINVNKNWQDN

-328 ETVTIDARSDWKHVF
+328 KTAVVDASNNWKYVF

-350 EDKQE
+350 ENKNE
-355 ITYKVVEGT
+355 IAYRIVEAE
-364 VPEYD
+364 VPEG
-369 TEYEITDNEVE
+369 YEAGYEMSEQGVE
-380 IYNHHTPEKV
+380 IYNQHTPEKV
-390 SVEGSK
+390 NVEGKKTWADS
-396 IWDDADNQDGKRPS
+396 DNQDGKRP
-410 SIIVNLL
+410 
-417 ADGEKVDSKTV
+417 D
-428 TANDNWSWSFTN
+428 
-440 LDKYNSG
+440 
-447 TEIVYTISE
+447 
-456 DIVADYTTVVDGYN
+456 
-470 ITNTH
+470 
-475 TPEKT
+475 
-480 TISGSKT
+480 
-487 WDDADNQDGKR
+487 
-498 PSSIIVNLLAD
+498 
-509 GEKVDSK
+509 
-516 TVTASDNWS
+516 
-525 WSFTGLDKYNSGT
+525 
-538 EIVYTISEDIV
+538 
-549 ADYTTVVDG
+549 
-558 YNITNTHTP
+558 
-567 EKISIT
+567 
-573 GSKTWDDADNQ
+573 
-584 DGKRPESITVRL
+584 SITVRL
-596 FADGTEV
+596 LADGKEV
-603 KSKTVTANDNWSWSF
+603 DSKTITEQEEWAWSF
-618 TGLDKYNSGTEI
+618 TDLDKYKEGKEI
-630 VYTISEDTVADYT
+630 VYTISEDTVPNYTSEVTDYN
-643 TVVDGYNITNT
+643 VTNT

-659 ISISGSKTWDDVD
+659 TEVSGRKIWADSD
-672 NQDGKRPESITVRLF
+672 NQDGKRPDSITVRL
-687 ADGTEVKSKTVTA
+687 
-700 NDNWLW
+700 
-706 SFTGLDKYNSG
+706 
-717 TEIVYTISEDT
+717 
-728 VADYTTVVDGYNI
+728 
-741 TNTHTPEKISISG
+741 
-754 SKTWDDN
+754 
-761 DNQDGKRP
+761 
-769 EKITVRLF
+769 
-777 ADGTEVTSQTVT
+777 
-789 ADNGWKW
+789 
-796 SFTDLDKYKKGKEI
+796 
-810 KYTVSE
+810 
-816 DAVTDYTTEVK
+816 
-827 GYNITNTHTPEKIS
+827 
-841 ISGSKTWDD
+841 
-850 NDNQDGK
+850 
-857 RPSNI
+857 
-862 KVILFADGTE
+862 
-872 VTSQTVTA
+872 
-880 DNGWKWSFTDLDKYK
+880 
-895 KGKEIK
+895 
-901 YTVSEDAVTD
+901 
-911 YTTEVKGYNITNTH
+911 
-925 TPEKISISGSKTW
+925 
-938 DDNDNQDG
+938 
-946 KRPEK
+946 
-951 ITVILFADG
+951 
-960 TEVTSQTITAD
+960 
-971 NGWKWSFTDLDKYKK
+971 
-986 GKEIKYTVSEDA
+986 
-998 VTDYTTEVKGY
+998 
-1009 NITNTHTPEKISI
+1009 
-1022 SGSKTWD
+1022 
-1029 DNDNQDGKRPSNIKV
+1029 
-1044 ILFADGTEVTS
+1044 
-1055 QTVTADNGWKWSF
+1055 
-1068 TGLDKYNSG
+1068 
-1077 TEIVY
+1077 
-1082 TISEDTV
+1082 
-1089 ADYTTVVDGYN
+1089 
-1100 ITNTHTPEKISI
+1100 
-1112 SGSKTW
+1112 
-1118 DDADNQDGKRPSS
+1118 
-1131 IIVNLLADG
+1131 LADG
-1140 EKVDSKTVTAENEW
+1140 KEVDSKIVTAENEW
-1154 NWLFTDLNKYAKGR
+1154 NWSFTDLNKYAKGR

-1212 EDKNNQDG
+1212 NDNDNQDG

-1290 YKVAYDAPII
+1290 YKVAYDDSII

-1391 GNPLEDGKQINGKS
+1391 GNPVEDGKQINGKS

-1422 ITNTYKRVTT
+1422 ITNTYKQVTT

-1464 VDSKTITPQNG
+1464 VDSKTITPQND
-1475 SWTYEFDEGL
+1475 SWTYKFEDL

-1499 EEEVSGYTS
+1499 EDTVSGYTS

-1576 ILRFNTNNRISVVGY
+1576 ILRFNKNNRISVVGY
-1591 SEYGVL
+1591 SEFGVL
-1597 NALKVQYKNTAHSSV
+1597 KELGVQYKNAEHSSV

-1627 LKKSERIDRYD
+1627 LKKSERIDGYD

-1672 GIQKGAEQLT
+1672 GIQKGAEQLI

-1711 VFSTNYTSPLSE
+1711 VFSTNYTSPLSG
-1723 SEKVLGTSQLANTS
+1723 KVLGTSQLRNTS

-1783 NNTNVGSCKNW
+1783 NDKNIGNCQNW
-1794 IETDT
+1794 VETDT

-1825 SCSVGFNKIEENKET
+1825 SCSVGFNKIKENKET

-1857 NYSYADKAFAD
+1857 NYSYADKAFANNN
-1868 DGMTAD
+1868 MTAD
-1874 DLKRAMI
+1874 DLQRAMI

-1892 THNIDEND
+1892 THDIDEND
-1900 RKIGKVYLDKID
+1900 RKTGKVYLDKID

-1920 IAGGKTYTSYEDAKK
+1920 IAGGKTYTSYKDAENDK
-1935 DELVGFDGEKYYVD
+1935 LVGFDGEKYFVD
-1949 LTKLIG
+1949 LTKLKG
-1955 KTVTVNYR
+1955 KTVTINYR